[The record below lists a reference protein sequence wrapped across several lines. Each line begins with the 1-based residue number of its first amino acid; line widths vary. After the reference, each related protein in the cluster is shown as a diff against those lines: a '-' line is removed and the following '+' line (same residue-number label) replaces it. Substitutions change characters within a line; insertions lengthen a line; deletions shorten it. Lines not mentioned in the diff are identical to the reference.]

1 MLHAQYIEENKK
13 IFVKLLRTWLY
24 VKSLGY
30 TKEFDVP
37 DCAGEFHL
45 RLRQLEKS
53 LLQALNDAKGKILD
67 DDSVITT
74 LETLK
79 QEAADISKK
88 VEETDKVIGEIE
100 TVSQQYM
107 PLSQVW
113 HRVITVHPLYFFS
126 CRQFCCT

>member
-1 MLHAQYIEENKK
+1 MSLYIFKYYI
-13 IFVKLLRTWLY
+13 IF
-24 VKSLGY
+24 
-30 TKEFDVP
+30 
-37 DCAGEFHL
+37 AGEFHL

-79 QEAADISKK
+79 KEAADIGQK

-100 TVSQQYM
+100 TVSQQYL
-107 PLSQVW
+107 PLSQVICYCNIY
-113 HRVITVHPLYFFS
+113 VYNVFLIYFF
-126 CRQFCCT
+126 